1 MREFVIPLRAVFR
14 SASRPLR
21 AAPALLV
28 AAALSLPGRVGATP
42 ADDDLEARAVLLDEE
57 GRDAEAAAIWQQLAD
72 ETDDGDIRLIAYA
85 RALHAWER
93 AFDASGEAS
102 HLCAARSILARTLAD
117 ERIADEGR
125 RELAA
130 HRPALDEHAID
141 CTPWRPPAAAVAV
154 QTEPPAIS
162 PAEVIDAPKV
172 RSPRIIVGAGMAGLA
187 AASLGGFVYAAAAD
201 RAIVRGYRELTAEYD
216 ATGTYD
222 EAVADRLDA
231 EAPVVR
237 GLAIGLGVTTAA
249 LTAASLGL
257 LLSGRRRQ
265 ATAAASSLSIHPQVR
280 RDLGGVAITGRF

>member
-1 MREFVIPLRAVFR
+1 MI
-14 SASRPLR
+14 RP
-21 AAPALLV
+21 AALALALILPAL
-28 AAALSLPGRVGATP
+28 ASAQGYP
-42 ADDDLEARAVLLDEE
+42 DYDN
-57 GRDAEAAAIWQQLAD
+57 IWLNDQ
-72 ETDDGDIRLIAYA
+72 
-85 RALHAWER
+85 
-93 AFDASGEAS
+93 
-102 HLCAARSILARTLAD
+102 
-117 ERIADEGR
+117 
-125 RELAA
+125 
-130 HRPALDEHAID
+130 
-141 CTPWRPPAAAVAV
+141 
-154 QTEPPAIS
+154 
-162 PAEVIDAPKV
+162 AEVIDAPKV